1 MATCKIPEFTP
12 ASGTVDA
19 RVSALERALSVLT
32 RELVYGLT
40 PLDEANF
47 TPEERERFV
56 TDMEK
61 RIKEA
66 VDYGTAT

>member
-1 MATCKIPEFTP
+1 MAACKIPEFTP
-12 ASGTVDA
+12 ASGTVDT

-32 RELVYGLT
+32 RELSYVLT
-40 PLDEANF
+40 HLDEANF
-47 TPEERERFV
+47 TPEERDRFV

>member
-1 MATCKIPEFTP
+1 MATCKIHEFTP

-32 RELVYGLT
+32 RELGYVLT
-40 PLDEANF
+40 HLDETNF
-47 TPEERERFV
+47 TPEEREQFV
-56 TDMEK
+56 TNMEK

>member
-12 ASGTVDA
+12 VSGTVDA

-32 RELVYGLT
+32 RELGYVLT
-40 PLDEANF
+40 HLDDANF
-47 TPEERERFV
+47 TPEERERFA

>member
-12 ASGTVDA
+12 VSGTVDA
-19 RVSALERALSVLT
+19 RVYALERALSVLT
-32 RELVYGLT
+32 RELGYVLT
-40 PLDEANF
+40 HLDEANF
-47 TPEERERFV
+47 TPEERELFV

>member
-32 RELVYGLT
+32 RELGYVLT
-40 PLDEANF
+40 HLDEANF

-56 TDMEK
+56 TDMGK

-66 VDYGTAT
+66 VDYGTVT

>member
-1 MATCKIPEFTP
+1 MAACKIPEFTP

-19 RVSALERALSVLT
+19 RVYALERALSVLT
-32 RELVYGLT
+32 RELGYVLT
-40 PLDEANF
+40 HLDEANF

>member
-1 MATCKIPEFTP
+1 MATFKCSEFRP
-12 ASGTVDA
+12 ASGGTDA

-32 RELVYGLT
+32 RELGYVLT
-40 PLDEANF
+40 HLDEANF